1 LILPL
6 LYGIFA
12 TLYKDHAMNEQLI
25 RNIGIMAH
33 IDAGKTTTTERIL
46 YYTGESHRIGEV
58 DDGEAIMDWMEEEQN
73 RGITI
78 TSAAITCSW
87 KGHQINIIDTPG
99 HVDFTAEV
107 ERSLRVLDG
116 AIMVVCAVGGV
127 EPQTETVWR
136 QADTYGVPRIAF
148 INKMDRLGANFD
160 EAVEE
165 LRKKL
170 QANPIPLFLPVGYEN
185 EFSGIIDVLNKTYLV
200 YSPEDQ
206 GKTFTEQPIP
216 EQYAEAAEAAY
227 ENVIDAVSSF
237 NDEITER
244 FFEGKEIPVSMI
256 KETIKKATITRQAL
270 PVFVGSSL
278 KDIGVQPLIDGI
290 IDYLPSPSEI
300 PPAQGIAAKSG
311 DPIQVPFKPD
321 GPPLALIFK
330 IHVDREAGAMNYVRV
345 YSGTIKKGTALMN
358 ISRKKRERVNR
369 IMRMYAD
376 RAEELSELKAGD
388 IGVII
393 GFKEG
398 RTGDTI
404 GSEGAQILL
413 EQIHFPVPVIS
424 IAIEPNTTSDGDKL
438 RGALSILS
446 QEDPT
451 FSWRDDE
458 ETGQL
463 IISGMGELH
472 LEVLV
477 NRLTK
482 EMKIKAR
489 VGQPQVTYRESITK
503 EASGSE
509 EFSRIIANKEHTAGV
524 TMTVRPYRTGN
535 GNRFINRA
543 NTRGIPHEFV
553 EAVERGVTNAFMG
566 GIRYGYETCNVEVEV
581 TDIAYNELTASTF
594 AYEAASAMCFDK
606 VANEANPV
614 IMEPVMRMTIVVP
627 TQYVGEAIS
636 SVTSRKGIVTSIESR
651 AFTEQI
657 HAQAPLS
664 ELFGYSTVLRSAT
677 QGRGTFSLEF
687 DHYQEK
693 GV

>member
-1 LILPL
+1 
-6 LYGIFA
+6 
-12 TLYKDHAMNEQLI
+12 MNEQLI

-216 EQYAEAAEAAY
+216 EAQLEAAEAAY

-256 KETIKKATITRQAL
+256 KETIKKATIARQAL

-278 KDIGVQPLIDGI
+278 KDIGVQP
-290 IDYLPSPSEI
+290 
-300 PPAQGIAAKSG
+300 
-311 DPIQVPFKPD
+311 
-321 GPPLALIFK
+321 
-330 IHVDREAGAMNYVRV
+330 
-345 YSGTIKKGTALMN
+345 
-358 ISRKKRERVNR
+358 
-369 IMRMYAD
+369 
-376 RAEELSELKAGD
+376 
-388 IGVII
+388 
-393 GFKEG
+393 
-398 RTGDTI
+398 
-404 GSEGAQILL
+404 
-413 EQIHFPVPVIS
+413 
-424 IAIEPNTTSDGDKL
+424 
-438 RGALSILS
+438 
-446 QEDPT
+446 
-451 FSWRDDE
+451 
-458 ETGQL
+458 
-463 IISGMGELH
+463 
-472 LEVLV
+472 
-477 NRLTK
+477 
-482 EMKIKAR
+482 
-489 VGQPQVTYRESITK
+489 
-503 EASGSE
+503 
-509 EFSRIIANKEHTAGV
+509 
-524 TMTVRPYRTGN
+524 
-535 GNRFINRA
+535 
-543 NTRGIPHEFV
+543 
-553 EAVERGVTNAFMG
+553 
-566 GIRYGYETCNVEVEV
+566 
-581 TDIAYNELTASTF
+581 
-594 AYEAASAMCFDK
+594 
-606 VANEANPV
+606 
-614 IMEPVMRMTIVVP
+614 
-627 TQYVGEAIS
+627 
-636 SVTSRKGIVTSIESR
+636 
-651 AFTEQI
+651 
-657 HAQAPLS
+657 
-664 ELFGYSTVLRSAT
+664 
-677 QGRGTFSLEF
+677 
-687 DHYQEK
+687 
-693 GV
+693 